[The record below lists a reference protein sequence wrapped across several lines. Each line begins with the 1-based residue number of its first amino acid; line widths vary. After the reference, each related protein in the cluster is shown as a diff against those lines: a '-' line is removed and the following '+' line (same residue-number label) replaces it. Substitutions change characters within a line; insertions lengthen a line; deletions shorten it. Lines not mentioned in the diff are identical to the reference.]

1 MEREAK
7 KMGAIYGEVRDERDD
22 FNIEYLR
29 EKESY
34 NMPSIHYHEYYEI
47 YYQLTGE
54 RIYFIEDRVYKVNA
68 GDLVVVNIRDLHK
81 TMSAGTPKFGRILL
95 AFSRNFLRDM
105 AACIRDI
112 DLFDCFRRPCK
123 VITLTLPQQSVV
135 EAILF
140 EMVDESRQR
149 APGYLTG
156 LKLDVMRLLLFTA
169 RQNGPESGNIP
180 EKSAAVRPIHD
191 KITLAAQ
198 YINNHYAQE
207 LSLRSIADRFHISY
221 YYFCRIFREA
231 TGFTLTEYVNSV
243 RIKHAQQLLKESRLS
258 VTEIAGQVGYDSCT
272 NFERVFKSRTH
283 ISPLQYRRQRGG

>member
-1 MEREAK
+1 
-7 KMGAIYGEVRDERDD
+7 MGVIYGEIRNERDD
-22 FNIEYLR
+22 FSIEYLR

-34 NMPSIHYHEYYEI
+34 NMPSIHYHEHYEI
-47 YYQLTGE
+47 YYQLSGE

-105 AACIRDI
+105 AACARDV
-112 DLFDCFRRPCK
+112 DLFDCFKRPCK

-135 EAILF
+135 EGILF
-140 EMVDESRQR
+140 EMIDESRRR
-149 APGYLTG
+149 ASGYLTG

-169 RQNGPESGNIP
+169 RHDGRENGSGPEKNT
-180 EKSAAVRPIHD
+180 AVSPIHD

-198 YINNHYAQE
+198 YINNNYAQE
-207 LSLRSIADRFHISY
+207 LSLQSIADRFHISY
-221 YYFCRIFREA
+221 YYFCRIFKEA

-243 RIKHAQQLLKESRLS
+243 RIKHAQQLLKETHQS

-272 NFERVFKSRTH
+272 NFERVFKSITH
-283 ISPLQYRRQRGG
+283 VSPLQYRRQRGW